1 MSIAV
6 SAVVRPSRLLLVL
19 VSVVCLCVI
28 VIAVL
33 VGCNYFNTSPAW
45 LRLSLASIYFFL
57 ASICWAQFYFTQK
70 FCLISISSSGQIR
83 LLELGSSTR
92 NELEEFSTDSAAWLV
107 VKLLENSTLW
117 PQLLLLRLRSET
129 GRLIVLPIL
138 SDSVSFQS
146 FKSLSVACRWITVRI
161 NRNDNEIA

>member
-6 SAVVRPSRLLLVL
+6 SAVIRPSRLLLVL
-19 VSVVCLCVI
+19 VSAVCLCVI

-33 VGCNYFNTSPAW
+33 VGCNFFDTSPAW
-45 LRLSLASIYFFL
+45 LRLSLASIYFVV
-57 ASICWAQFYFTQK
+57 ASICGALFFFTQK
-70 FCLISISSSGQIR
+70 FYLISISSSGQIR
-83 LLELGSSTR
+83 LLELSSTAR
-92 NELEEFSTDSAAWLV
+92 NKLEEFSNDNAAWLV

-129 GRLIVLPIL
+129 GRLIVLRIL
-138 SDSVSFQS
+138 PDSVPFQS
-146 FKSLSVACRWITVRI
+146 FKPLSVACRWITVRI